1 MGENLSPGA
10 SSIKPLLLSSPQ
22 TPPGALPTST
32 LCLSLSFS
40 PSPSHM
46 FHASSFSFLVPCT
59 RVHTG
64 LRQTQCGLPQA
75 PSRFSQNLKGFQRT
89 SPHLFFPIMRHTADS
104 SVHPSFGACK
114 VPLRNL
120 LGPVFGCR
128 TGFQRS
134 SCVCGRVRLQ
144 S

>member
-75 PSRFSQNLKGFQRT
+75 PSRPAGSLAPPGTQ
-89 SPHLFFPIMRHTADS
+89 
-104 SVHPSFGACK
+104 
-114 VPLRNL
+114 
-120 LGPVFGCR
+120 PVFTELKRFSENFPPLVLSHNETHGR
-128 TGFQRS
+128 FQCASFVWCMQGPLKEPSRP
-134 SCVCGRVRLQ
+134 GLWL
-144 S
+144 